1 MSLIPKVKMSTRK
14 GCPCWP
20 YFLCFNCK
28 DCLRAQQLYQFMKYL
43 FKLLY
48 LLYFLTAPQDEY
60 LYMRVQWLRELW
72 FMDREA
78 QQLFKKER
86 YRYYYIH
93 KACVV
98 ASSSLWPYARTGSS
112 SDMLCHYLYMAHL
125 TTTWGSKFIDLCF
138 TTRELSLSKRENLS

>member
-14 GCPCWP
+14 GCPHWP

-98 ASSSLWPYARTGSS
+98 ASSSLWPYARTGSG
-112 SDMLCHYLYMAHL
+112 SDMLCHYLYGTPHNHMGL
-125 TTTWGSKFIDLCF
+125 KSYRSMLYY
-138 TTRELSLSKRENLS
+138 RLSLSKRENLS